1 MKTNTTDNPGVLAGR
16 APGWSALAREYY
28 QLTKPRVVGLIIFT
42 AVVGM
47 FLSTPGMVPVTTL
60 LLGTLGIGLAAASG
74 AAMNHILD
82 RDADS
87 VMKRTR
93 HRPLPTGHLNAIQA
107 MIFACMLSMASM
119 LILAIWVNTLTAVLT
134 FASMVGYAVVYTVFL
149 KRATPQNIVIGGAAG
164 AMPPVLGWTAVTG
177 QVSPDALLLFL
188 IIFCWTPPHF
198 WALALY
204 REKEYASVG
213 IPMLPVTHGRR
224 FTQIYIVC
232 YTLLLA
238 AVSIMPFATR
248 MSGLP
253 YLFGALVL
261 NGWFIAYA
269 VALYRNYSDRLARRT
284 FLFSIQYLAWLFA
297 IMLVDHYREPIL
309 DLAAGLFG
317 AG

>member
-1 MKTNTTDNPGVLAGR
+1 MKANSQTRTITDDGFAAML
-16 APGWSALAREYY
+16 REYY
-28 QLTKPRVVGLIIFT
+28 QLTKPRVVALIIFT

-47 FLSTPGMVPVTTL
+47 FLSTPGMVDFDILV
-60 LLGTLGIGLAAASG
+60 LGTLGIGLAAASG

-93 HRPLPTGHLNAIQA
+93 NRPLPTGKVNAMAA
-107 MIFACMLSMASM
+107 MIFACVLSMASM
-119 LILAIWVNTLTAVLT
+119 LILATFVNTLTAVLT
-134 FASMVGYAVVYTVFL
+134 FASMVGYAVIYTVFL

-164 AMPPVLGWTAVTG
+164 AMPPVLGWAAVTG
-177 QVSPDALLLFL
+177 EVSSDALLLFL

-204 REKEYASVG
+204 REKDYASVG

-224 FTQIYIVC
+224 FTQLYIVC

-248 MSGLP
+248 MAGLP
-253 YLFGALVL
+253 YLLGALVL
-261 NGWFIAYA
+261 NAWFIGYA
-269 VALYRNYSDRLARRT
+269 VALYRNYSDQLSRKT
-284 FLFSIQYLAWLFA
+284 FFFSIQYLAWLFA
-297 IMLVDHYREPIL
+297 LMLVDHYRHGIYGGI
-309 DLAAGLFG
+309 AALFG
-317 AG
+317 E

>member
-1 MKTNTTDNPGVLAGR
+1 MKANVSRGEKSLVAGASGPG
-16 APGWSALAREYY
+16 ALLREYY

-47 FLSTPGMVPVTTL
+47 FLSTPGMVSLDVL

-74 AAMNHILD
+74 AAMNQILD

-93 HRPLPTGHLNAIQA
+93 HRPLPSGHLNAMQA
-107 MIFACMLSMASM
+107 MVFACILSMASM
-119 LILAIWVNTLTAVLT
+119 LILSVWVNTVTAVLT
-134 FASMVGYAVVYTVFL
+134 FASMVGYAVIYTVFL

-177 QVSPDALLLFL
+177 QVSSDALLLFL

-204 REKEYASVG
+204 REKEYSSVG

-224 FTQIYIVC
+224 FTQLYIVC

-238 AVSIMPFATR
+238 AVSVMPFATR
-248 MSGLP
+248 MAGLP

-261 NGWFIAYA
+261 NGYFIGYA
-269 VALYRNYSDRLARRT
+269 IALYRNYSDRLARKT

-297 IMLVDHYREPIL
+297 FMLVDHYREPIFGFL
-309 DLAAGLFG
+309 GRVAGG
-317 AG
+317 

>member
-1 MKTNTTDNPGVLAGR
+1 MPDISENDKLVDAAGTGLA
-16 APGWSALAREYY
+16 ATLREYY
-28 QLTKPRVVGLIIFT
+28 QLTKPRVVSLIIFT

-47 FLSTPGMVPVTTL
+47 FLSTPGMVSLDVL

-74 AAMNHILD
+74 AAMNQILD
-82 RDADS
+82 SDADR

-93 HRPLPTGHLNAIQA
+93 HRPLPMGKVNAMAA
-107 MIFACMLSMASM
+107 MIFACVLSMASM
-119 LILAIWVNTLTAVLT
+119 LILAIWVNTLTAILT
-134 FASMVGYAVVYTVFL
+134 FASMVGYAVIYTVFL

-177 QVSPDALLLFL
+177 EIASDALLLFL

-224 FTQIYIVC
+224 YTQLFIVC

-253 YLFGALVL
+253 YLLGALVL
-261 NGWFIAYA
+261 NAYFVGHA
-269 VALYRNYSDRLARRT
+269 IALYRNYSDKLARKT
-284 FLFSIQYLAWLFA
+284 FFFSIQYLAWLFA
-297 IMLVDHYREPIL
+297 LMLVDHYRHWIY
-309 DLAAGLFG
+309 G
-317 AG
+317 ALGVGSG